1 MSMAPSIVLFGFG
14 TVGQSVWQ
22 MLKGQ
27 YEFKAI
33 AVRRLTVYRET
44 FPKLPFVDVAT
55 AIARVPDADVVVE
68 VMGGNEA
75 AWDAVK
81 AGLAHGKR
89 VVTAN
94 KALLASRIEDIE
106 AMGDGVD
113 LLYEAAVGGGIP
125 AIKCLLHHV
134 VSKGIREVSGIL
146 NGTSNYILT
155 KMAVEGADYD
165 EALREAQAKGYAE
178 ADPTNDVEGFDA
190 LYKARILQRIA
201 FGRAAGNEARQG
213 ISSLLPVDFEYAK
226 ALGCTIKLRCSATPT
241 TVSVM
246 PTVMSTALP
255 LGSVDGVLNAVTID
269 HNIMGTVT
277 LTGPGAGGD
286 ATAHSIVSDVLQPPS
301 THPPFGGVE
310 PKDAAPAPLSST
322 FYLRLGV
329 RDRVGIISEVGAACE
344 ALGVSIDAVLQNP
357 VSPAFDF
364 SSDVLRFVVLL
375 HETDS
380 KKMEDLCGA
389 LRRRDWCVEA
399 PLAMPLLR

>member
-1 MSMAPSIVLFGFG
+1 MNPSIVLFGFG
-14 TVGQSVWQ
+14 TVGKSVWQ
-22 MLKGQ
+22 MLNHQ
-27 YEFKAI
+27 CEFKAI
-33 AVRRLTVYRET
+33 AVRHLDAYRE
-44 FPKLPFVDVAT
+44 KYQNSPFVDVAT
-55 AIARVPDADVVVE
+55 ALTHVPSADVVVE
-68 VMGGNEA
+68 VMGGNDD

-81 AGLAHGKR
+81 TGLEQGKR

-106 AMGDGVD
+106 AMGDDVD

-134 VSKGIREVSGIL
+134 VSKGIQEVSGIL

-155 KMAVEGADYD
+155 KMAAEGADYD
-165 EALREAQAKGYAE
+165 EALREAQDKGYAE

-201 FGRAAGNEARQG
+201 FGRSAGNEVLLG
-213 ISSLLPVDFEYAK
+213 ISNLLPVDFEYAK
-226 ALGCTIKLRCSATPT
+226 AMGCTIKLRCSATPT
-241 TVSVM
+241 MVTVT
-246 PTVMSTALP
+246 PTVMSKAQP

-269 HNIMGTVT
+269 HKAMGTVT

-286 ATAHSIVSDVLQPPS
+286 ATAHSIVSDVLQPP
-301 THPPFGGVE
+301 TRHPPFGSVV
-310 PKDAAPAPLSST
+310 PKHDDIPTPFSTT

-344 ALGVSIDAVLQNP
+344 ALGVSIDAILQNP
-357 VSPAFDF
+357 VPSTFDF
-364 SSDVLRFVVLL
+364 SSDILRFVVLL
-375 HETDS
+375 HETD
-380 KKMEDLCGA
+380 KNTLTDLCEV

-399 PLAMPLLR
+399 PVAMPLMR